1 VTPRGHRRTVTVGLR
16 NATGIG
22 VSELSAGTDPA
33 VLRLGG
39 RRVPLFR
46 SIGIAGYYG
55 ALLLALV
62 AGIRADV
69 HPIVVFGLSG
79 AAAASFFLWGLARR
93 AITGR
98 ESLVLLE
105 HVWVAGFAVAGFC
118 WAAGVDVLRGLDVLA
133 CGLTV
138 FLAAG
143 RVGCFSV
150 GCCYGVPAGIGTAYP
165 AEARLPARLTGVR
178 LLPVQLIEA
187 AGLLVIGGVAL
198 VVAGGRPGMATIWFL
213 LSYAVVRFGTEGLRG
228 DDRPMVAGL
237 SRQRW
242 LCVIQAVGAGFL
254 AQRAIPGFDEQALF
268 ATCAVLVPAAVA
280 GLVLLRSRRRSPLLR
295 SDALDETWALI
306 ERLAKTPGLSE
317 RPVLDSTR
325 AGVRVAVS
333 LLLPGGTQY
342 DEVPDVHVSLSSEK
356 WTQAELLAV
365 GDALAGL
372 DVRPGESAV
381 HLRIDGA
388 RLGLVNTA
396 EPVLSDGNRQMMHQT
411 EIDWTPVAK
420 EYFGP
425 G

>member
-1 VTPRGHRRTVTVGLR
+1 MTPPGHSRTVTVGLR
-16 NATGIG
+16 TATGIG
-22 VSELSAGTDPA
+22 ARELSAGTDPA

-62 AGIRADV
+62 AGIRAGV
-69 HPIVVFGLSG
+69 HPIVVFGLSA

-105 HVWVAGFAVAGFC
+105 HVWVAGFAVVGFC
-118 WAAGVDVLRGLDVLA
+118 WAAGADVLRGLDVLA

-143 RVGCFSV
+143 RLGCFSV
-150 GCCYGVPAGIGTAYP
+150 GCCYGVPAPIGTTYP
-165 AEARLPARLTGVR
+165 AEAGLPARLTGVR

-187 AGLLVIGGVAL
+187 AALLIIGAVTL
-198 VVAGGRPGMATIWFL
+198 VVAGGRPGVATVWFL

-254 AQRAIPGFDEQALF
+254 AAQAIPGFDEQALI
-268 ATCAVLVPAAVA
+268 ATAAVLVPVAVA

-306 ERLAKTPGLSE
+306 ERLAKTSGLSD
-317 RPVLDSTR
+317 RPILDSTR

-333 LLLPGGTQY
+333 LLPTG
-342 DEVPDVHVSLSSEK
+342 DVHVSLSSQQ

-388 RLGLVNTA
+388 RLGLVTA
-396 EPVLSDGNRQMMHQT
+396 AQPVLSGGNRQMMHQT
-411 EIDWTPVAK
+411 ETDWTPVAK

>member
-1 VTPRGHRRTVTVGLR
+1 MTPRRHGRTVTGSLR

-22 VSELSAGTDPA
+22 ARRLSAGTDPA

-55 ALLLALV
+55 ALLVALV
-62 AGIRADV
+62 AGIRAEV

-105 HVWVAGFAVAGFC
+105 HVWVAGFVVAAFC

-143 RVGCFSV
+143 RIGCFSV
-150 GCCYGVPAGIGTAYP
+150 GCCYGVPAGFGTTYP
-165 AEARLPARLTGVR
+165 AEAGLPARLTGVR

-187 AGLLVIGGVAL
+187 AALLVIGGVAL
-198 VVAGGRPGMATIWFL
+198 SVAGGRPGVATVWFL

-254 AQRAIPGFDEQALF
+254 AARAIPGVGEQALI
-268 ATCAVLVPAAVA
+268 ATGAVLVPAAVA

-306 ERLAKTPGLSE
+306 ERLSKTPGLSE

-333 LLLPGGTQY
+333 RLLPGETQY
-342 DEVPDVHVSLSSEK
+342 DELADVHVSLSSQE
-356 WTQAELLAV
+356 WTQAELVAV

-372 DVRPGESAV
+372 DVRPGEWAV
-381 HLRIDGA
+381 HFGIDGA
-388 RLGLVNTA
+388 RLGLEKAA
-396 EPVLSDGNRQMMHQT
+396 EPVQSGRNRRIMDQTVIDG
-411 EIDWTPVAK
+411 TPYA
-420 EYFGP
+420 EGYFGP